1 MPSLSWIFALTL
13 SMVSEDSTSRVIVL
27 PVSCLI
33 WKEREKKEKTESVV
47 SKKVQRMQGKNRE
60 SRARARGCGGDK
72 TRKTRRATVSFSRF
86 THATTNKRAISAL
99 APSHPPPRSYFP
111 EISTTRGGFVSSREP
126 RGTPRMREIAR
137 SKRRRDGG
145 RRDQSA

>member
-1 MPSLSWIFALTL
+1 MSWIFALTL

-60 SRARARGCGGDK
+60 SRARADVVAIKRGK
-72 TRKTRRATVSFSRF
+72 RVERPSPSRDS
-86 THATTNKRAISAL
+86 HATTN
-99 APSHPPPRSYFP
+99 
-111 EISTTRGGFVSSREP
+111 
-126 RGTPRMREIAR
+126 
-137 SKRRRDGG
+137 
-145 RRDQSA
+145 